1 MFFAGALSLGLR
13 PKRLPIWVLWAAALI
28 ALDAAL
34 LGSWLYGGYTQALGR
49 MLVDVELAG
58 LHQIEQAAHG
68 DLSERR
74 SGLLDQAA
82 TPLSAPAKRT
92 LSADE

>member
-1 MFFAGALSLGLR
+1 MFFAGAFSLGLR
-13 PKRLPIWVLWAAALI
+13 PKRLRWFLWVVALI

-49 MLVDVELAG
+49 MLVDIELAG
-58 LHQIEQAAHG
+58 LQQIEQAAHG

-74 SGLLDQAA
+74 SRLDQAA
-82 TPLSAPAKRT
+82 TPLSAPAERT
-92 LSADE
+92 LYADE